1 MPGLPFSG
9 WELVLILVIALVVLG
24 PGKLPDLG
32 AAMGKTIRE
41 FRKAAT
47 DVQEATNLES
57 RPAPAATPAAP
68 AATSSAPA
76 PAAAPAEPT
85 AAEREAR
92 PVDPVRPED
101 LARPAGVSGTQSPSA
116 APSSDR
122 PTIGG

>member
-9 WELVLILVIALVVLG
+9 WELILILVIALVVLG

-47 DVQEATNLES
+47 DVQEATSLDS
-57 RPAPAATPAAP
+57 RPAPAPAAP
-68 AATSSAPA
+68 APAQAPSAPA
-76 PAAAPAEPT
+76 PAPAAPAPT
-85 AAEREAR
+85 AAERDAG
-92 PVDPVRPED
+92 PVQAVKPED
-101 LARPAGVSGTQSPSA
+101 LARPAGVSGESSSA
-116 APSSDR
+116 GPSSDR

>member
-68 AATSSAPA
+68 ATAPSAPA
-76 PAAAPAEPT
+76 ATPAAST
-85 AAEREAR
+85 AAERDAR
-92 PVDPVRPED
+92 PVESVKPED
-101 LARPAGVSGTQSPSA
+101 LARPAGVSGTPSPSA

>member
-9 WELVLILVIALVVLG
+9 WELVLILIIALVVLG

-41 FRKAAT
+41 FRKAAS

-57 RPAPAATPAAP
+57 RPAPAATPATP
-68 AATSSAPA
+68 AAT
-76 PAAAPAEPT
+76 PAAPT
-85 AAEREAR
+85 AAERDAR
-92 PVDPVRPED
+92 PVETVKPED
-101 LARPAGVSGTQSPSA
+101 LARPTGVAGPQSSSA
-116 APSSDR
+116 GPSSDR

>member
-9 WELVLILVIALVVLG
+9 WELVLILIIALVVLG

-47 DVQEATNLES
+47 DVQEATNLEA
-57 RPAPAATPAAP
+57 RPTPTATPATPTATP
-68 AATSSAPA
+68 AT
-76 PAAAPAEPT
+76 PT
-85 AAEREAR
+85 AAEREAK
-92 PVDPVRPED
+92 PVEPVRPED

>member
-9 WELVLILVIALVVLG
+9 WELILILVIALVVLG

-41 FRKAAT
+41 FRKAAS

-57 RPAPAATPAAP
+57 RPAPAA
-68 AATSSAPA
+68 
-76 PAAAPAEPT
+76 PT
-85 AAEREAR
+85 AAEHDAP
-92 PVDPVRPED
+92 PVEPLKPED
-101 LARPAGVSGTQSPSA
+101 LARPAGVSGTSSA
-116 APSSDR
+116 GPSSDR

>member
-9 WELVLILVIALVVLG
+9 WELILILVIALVLLG

-41 FRKAAT
+41 FRKAAS

-57 RPAPAATPAAP
+57 RPGAATPAAP
-68 AATSSAPA
+68 AASAPT
-76 PAAAPAEPT
+76 AAPSTPT
-85 AAEREAR
+85 AAERDAP
-92 PVDPVRPED
+92 PVESVKPED
-101 LARPAGVSGTQSPSA
+101 LARPTGVSGTSSSSA
-116 APSSDR
+116 GPSSDR